1 MYSVTVKNV
10 LNADSIVEGESF
22 EKLSAKLGFLDQD
35 EKNNLVKSS
44 KEILLNCIPAKIPH
58 GGHKYNDTTGLVF
71 GYVQSGKTL
80 SFTSVMA
87 LSRDNDYRIAIVIA
101 GRTNLL
107 LSQNTDRLKNDI
119 GDDPNISVTTNESNP
134 DFVRK
139 IQKCLQNK
147 KGRLLI
153 ITVLKHQLHLK
164 NLAKL
169 FRDNRLKENLKE
181 HSLLVFDDESDQASL
196 NTESRKNSAIGSSN
210 ESAIF
215 AAIQDL
221 RSSIPNNSYI
231 QYTATP
237 QANLLIDYLDLLSPQ
252 WHVLLEP
259 GKSYTGGLT
268 FFKDP
273 DTKKLIY
280 NIPVEEQFHW
290 KDRPLTSPP
299 KGLKNS
305 IYKFIFS
312 SIFLCYEDFDLI
324 SDVNTKKL
332 KLSSMMVHPCSRQAS
347 IKLFA
352 NWIKLII
359 EGIQK
364 SIDNNDIATIEKKY
378 LEYLVE
384 YKWIFKTV
392 PNLDEVINV
401 INDDFLANYTVH
413 QVIGGMEKQQFPW
426 STVAHHILVGGQLL
440 DRGFTVEN
448 LLVTYMP
455 RDTKGKNN
463 ADTIEQRCRFFGYKK
478 DYIDLCEVYLPNGLK
493 VDYESYVDHE
503 INLREV
509 LSKVSLSEFKK
520 AGSPMLTSSGLN
532 LTNGS
537 RIGGGLRK
545 DDLKGFKYFEPPL
558 NIAKENEII
567 EEFTKSLKSSG
578 IGKDLWPKVLN
589 DQTDDN
595 KHIVFK
601 IEIDQIL
608 IFLSNLDMG
617 NSHERIK
624 LSNYERHIHWLKDSQ
639 NEEFVWV
646 IQIAEPRDGR
656 LRSIAFDS
664 NETYKNP
671 YTISALASNY
681 PSYYGDNKLLHNIDT
696 GKDEFGYNDELIIQI
711 HKIKA
716 KNSVGAIKEGQC
728 FYSIAFDFSKKHSQV
743 YISKNIN

>member
-1 MYSVTVKNV
+1 MYSITIKNP
-10 LNADSIVEGESF
+10 LNVDSIVEGESF
-22 EKLSAKLGFLDQD
+22 ERLSAKLGFLDQD

-44 KEILLNCIPAKIPH
+44 KEILQHCIPAKIH
-58 GGHKYNDTTGLVF
+58 LGGHKYNDTTGLVL

-87 LSRDNDYRIAIVIA
+87 LARDNDYRIAIVIA

-107 LSQNTDRLKNDI
+107 LSQNTSRLKDDI
-119 GDDPNISVTTNESNP
+119 GDDRNISVTTNESDP

-139 IQKCLQNK
+139 IEKCFRNT

-153 ITVLKHQLHLK
+153 ITVLKHQLHIK

-169 FRDNRLKENLKE
+169 FRDIRLKE
-181 HSLLVFDDESDQASL
+181 SLTTRSVLVFDDESDQASL
-196 NTESRKNSAIGSSN
+196 NTESRKNTAIGSDN

-273 DTKKLIY
+273 YTKKLIY
-280 NIPVEEQFHW
+280 NIPEKEQFHW
-290 KDRPLTSPP
+290 KDRPLTQPP
-299 KGLKNS
+299 KGLIDS

-312 SIFLCYEDFDLI
+312 SVFLCYEDFDLI
-324 SDVNTKKL
+324 SEVNTKTL
-332 KLSSMMVHPCSRQAS
+332 TRSSMMVHPCSRQAS

-352 NWIKLII
+352 KWIKLII
-359 EGIQK
+359 DGIQK
-364 SIDNNDIATIEKKY
+364 SIDNNDIATIKKKY
-378 LEYLVE
+378 LEYLEE
-384 YKWIFKTV
+384 YQWIFKTV
-392 PNLDEVINV
+392 PNLDAVINV

-426 STVAHHILVGGQLL
+426 STVVHHILVGGQLL

-478 DYIDLCEVYLPNGLK
+478 DYIDLCEVYLPIGLK

-509 LSKVSLSEFKK
+509 LSKVSLAEFKK
-520 AGSPMLTSSGLN
+520 AGSPMLSSSGIN

-537 RIGGGLRK
+537 RIGSGLRK
-545 DDLKGFKYFEPPL
+545 DDLKGFQYFEPPL
-558 NIAKENEII
+558 NIAKENELI
-567 EEFTKSLKSSG
+567 EELLENLKLSG
-578 IGKDLWPKVLN
+578 SGKKLWPKIAK

-595 KHIVFK
+595 KHVVFK
-601 IEIDQIL
+601 VEIDSIL

-624 LSNYERHIHWLKDSQ
+624 LSNYERHVNWLKDTQ
-639 NEEFVWV
+639 KEKFVWI

-656 LRSIAFDS
+656 LRSIVFDS
-664 NETYKNP
+664 KETSKNP
-671 YTISALASNY
+671 YTISSLASNF
-681 PSYYGDNKLLHNIDT
+681 PAYYGDTKLLRDIAT
-696 GKDEFGYNDELIIQI
+696 GKDEFGYDDELIIQI

-716 KNSVGAIKEGQC
+716 KNSDGDIKEGQH
-728 FYSIAFDFSKKHSQV
+728 FYSIAFNFSKKHSQV
-743 YISKNIN
+743 YTSKNID